1 MPLYDL
7 KNTDTGEVVEHF
19 ISISDMEELIA
30 SGKWEQVLSV
40 PNHVSQVGD
49 VFSRTPD
56 SFRDLKK
63 AIKKGSGSGNT
74 IEV

>member
-7 KNTDTGEVVEHF
+7 KNMDTGEVVEHF
-19 ISISDMEELIA
+19 ISISDMQELVA
-30 SGKWEQVLSV
+30 TGKWEQVLAV
-40 PNHVSQVGD
+40 PNHVSEVGD

-74 IEV
+74 IKV

>member
-7 KNTDTGEVVEHF
+7 KNKETGEVKEHF
-19 ISISDMEELIA
+19 ISISDMEELVA
-30 SGKWEQVLSV
+30 SGEWEQVLSV
-40 PNHVSQVGD
+40 PHHVSEVGD

-74 IEV
+74 IKV

>member
-7 KNTDTGEVVEHF
+7 KNMDTGEVVEHF
-19 ISISDMEELIA
+19 ISISDMQELIA
-30 SGKWEQVLSV
+30 TGKWEQVLAV
-40 PNHVSQVGD
+40 PHHVSEVGD

-74 IEV
+74 IKV

>member
-7 KNTDTGEVVEHF
+7 KNMETGEVIEHF
-19 ISISDMEELIA
+19 ISISDMQELV
-30 SGKWEQVLSV
+30 STGRWQQVLAV
-40 PNHVSQVGD
+40 PHHVSEVGD

-74 IEV
+74 IKV